1 MTGPD
6 PRNPGD
12 ARHVAIIMDGNGRW
26 AQARGMPRILG
37 HQSGVESVR
46 AVTRHA
52 VRLGLDQLTLYAFST
67 ENWRRP
73 AEEIE
78 FLMGL
83 LEHFLVEER
92 DELMENDVQLLAI
105 GRIQGLPTE
114 VRVALAET
122 QALTRG
128 NRGLKL
134 CLALN
139 YGGRLELAEGARQLA
154 DDARAGRID
163 LDALDGERL
172 ERALAERLYQPD
184 MPPVDLLI
192 RTAGESRLSNFLL
205 WQMAYG
211 EIWITEVCWPDFREE
226 ELEASLASF
235 ATRERRF
242 GGLVTKVGS

>member
-26 AQARGMPRILG
+26 AEARGLPRILG
-37 HQSGVESVR
+37 HEAGVESVR

-52 VRLGLDQLTLYAFST
+52 ARLGLEQLTLYAFST

-73 AEEIE
+73 AEEVD

-83 LEHFLVEER
+83 LEHFLVQER
-92 DELMENDVQLLAI
+92 AELMDNDVRLIAI
-105 GRIQGLPTE
+105 GRIQGLPAG
-114 VRVALAET
+114 VRAALAET
-122 QALTRG
+122 RALTRG
-128 NRGLKL
+128 NRGLTL

-139 YGGRLELAEGARQLA
+139 YGGRLELAEAARQLA
-154 DDARAGRID
+154 DDVRAGAVD
-163 LDALDGERL
+163 LDELEGERL
-172 ERALAERLYQPD
+172 ERALADRLYQPD
-184 MPPVDLLI
+184 MPAVDLMV

-211 EIWITEVCWPDFREE
+211 EIWITDLCWPEFREE
-226 ELEASLASF
+226 ELEAALASF

-242 GGLVTKVGS
+242 GGLVKKVGS